1 VTEEALLAI
10 VSNSFRSVW
19 PLELLLLLRHEPRRA
34 WPVAAL
40 VQDLRATVSA
50 VSEGLAAL
58 RKLGL
63 VSVDPQGSYQCE
75 AGSAELEELAHE
87 LSELYSRKPR
97 AVMRAILAT
106 PNSQIQTFADAFR
119 LRKDTC

>member
-19 PLELLLLLRHEPRRA
+19 PLELLLLLRHEPRRT
-34 WPVAAL
+34 WSVGAL
-40 VQDLRATVSA
+40 VQDLRASVSA

-63 VSVDPQGSYQCE
+63 VSIDPHGSYQFE

-97 AVMRAILAT
+97 AVMRAILAA
-106 PNSQIQTFADAFR
+106 PNNQIQTFADAFR

>member
-19 PLELLLLLRHEPRRA
+19 PLELLVLLRHEPRRT
-34 WPVAAL
+34 WSVGAL
-40 VQDLRATVSA
+40 VQDLRASVSA

-63 VSVDPQGSYQCE
+63 VSIDPQGSYQFE

-97 AVMRAILAT
+97 AVMRAILAA
-106 PNSQIQTFADAFR
+106 PNNQIQTFADAFR